1 MSFET
6 KLVNLVNKIYKNCV
20 FRDRNG
26 FFRKYSLESRV
37 QLIPNIFAKE
47 VEGFNHPPFKGSIQ
61 AELKFSD
68 DEPRAQE
75 TYEFFK
81 KHRNVTISVYQYHD
95 YEDYKVIY
103 EPIDLCT
110 CYDKLFGLG
119 FDINCTDMED
129 FEKKIAKLYLTHD
142 IMLYDDSV
150 KNNPGFVALA
160 EHGFQIS
167 HNFKMKSRA
176 INCDVVELTPGRLR
190 EFFED
195 VYDKVDEVAKN
206 PLYEEYKK
214 YVINEIAERAIKNH
228 NGNVNVDIPS
238 TNVYDFISWKRL
250 VWDAARELERRTA
263 NAQKYIDLVQNR
275 VKEKMESDNA

>member
-6 KLVNLVNKIYKNCV
+6 KLVNFVNKIYKNCV

-26 FFRKYSLESRV
+26 SFRKYSLESRV

-47 VEGFNHPPFKGSIQ
+47 VESCNHPPFKGSIL

-68 DEPRAQE
+68 DEPRAKE

-95 YEDYKVIY
+95 YDEYNVMY
-103 EPIDLCT
+103 EPIELCN
-110 CYDKLFGLG
+110 CYNKTFGLG
-119 FDINCTDMED
+119 FDVYCKEPKD
-129 FEKKIAKLYLTHD
+129 FEQKIAKLYLTHD
-142 IMLYDDSV
+142 IMLYDDEV

-160 EHGFQIS
+160 EHGFKIT
-167 HNFKMKSRA
+167 HNYRVRA
-176 INCDVVELTPGRLR
+176 HETKCNVVELTPGKLK

-195 VYDKVDEVAKN
+195 VYDKIDEVASN

-214 YVINEIAERAIKNH
+214 YVIDTIAERAI
-228 NGNVNVDIPS
+228 VNYNNTVTVDVPS
-238 TNVYDFISWKRL
+238 TAVYDFISWKRCI
-250 VWDAARELERRTA
+250 WDVDREFERRTA
-263 NAQKYIDLVQNR
+263 DAQKYIDIVQNR
-275 VKEKMESDNA
+275 VKEKMESNNA

>member
-26 FFRKYSLESRV
+26 LFRKYSLESRV

-47 VEGFNHPPFKGSIQ
+47 VEGCNHPPFKGSIL

-68 DEPRAQE
+68 DEPRAKE

-95 YEDYKVIY
+95 YDEYNVMY
-103 EPIDLCT
+103 EPMELCN
-110 CYDKLFGLG
+110 CYNKTFGLG
-119 FDINCTDMED
+119 SDMYCKELKA
-129 FEKKIAKLYLTHD
+129 FEQKIAKLYLTHD
-142 IMLYDDSV
+142 IMLYDDEV

-160 EHGFQIS
+160 EHGFKIT
-167 HNFKMKSRA
+167 HNYRVRA
-176 INCDVVELTPGRLR
+176 HETKCNVVELTPGKLK

-195 VYDKVDEVAKN
+195 VYDKIDEVASN

-214 YVINEIAERAIKNH
+214 YVIDTIAERAITNY
-228 NGNVNVDIPS
+228 NCAVTVDVPA
-238 TNVYDFISWKRL
+238 TAVYDFISWKRCM
-250 VWDAARELERRTA
+250 WDADRELERRTA
-263 NAQKYIDLVQNR
+263 DAQKYIDIVQNR
-275 VKEKMESDNA
+275 VKEKMESK

>member
-1 MSFET
+1 M
-6 KLVNLVNKIYKNCV
+6 
-20 FRDRNG
+20 
-26 FFRKYSLESRV
+26 
-37 QLIPNIFAKE
+37 
-47 VEGFNHPPFKGSIQ
+47 
-61 AELKFSD
+61 KFSD
-68 DEPRAQE
+68 DEPRAKE

-167 HNFKMKSRA
+167 HNFKMKSRT

-195 VYDKVDEVAKN
+195 VYDKVDEVATN

-238 TNVYDFISWKRL
+238 TNVYDFVSWKRL

>member
-26 FFRKYSLESRV
+26 LFRKYSLESRV

-47 VEGFNHPPFKGSIQ
+47 VEGCNHPPFKGSIL

-68 DEPRAQE
+68 DEPRAKE

-95 YEDYKVIY
+95 YDEYNVMY
-103 EPIDLCT
+103 EPIELCN
-110 CYDKLFGLG
+110 CYNTTFGLG
-119 FDINCTDMED
+119 SDLYCKEIKA
-129 FEKKIAKLYLTHD
+129 FEQKIAKLYLTHD
-142 IMLYDDSV
+142 IMLYDDEV
-150 KNNPGFVALA
+150 KNNPGFRALA
-160 EHGFQIS
+160 EHGFKIT
-167 HNFKMKSRA
+167 HNYRVRA
-176 INCDVVELTPGRLR
+176 HETKCNVVELTPGKLK

-195 VYDKVDEVAKN
+195 VYDKIDEVASN

-214 YVINEIAERAIKNH
+214 YVIDTIAERAITNY
-228 NGNVNVDIPS
+228 NNTVTVDVPA
-238 TNVYDFISWKRL
+238 TAVYDFISWKRCI
-250 VWDAARELERRTA
+250 WDVDRELERRTA
-263 NAQKYIDLVQNR
+263 DAQKYIDIVQNR
-275 VKEKMESDNA
+275 VKEKMESNNA

>member
-6 KLVNLVNKIYKNCV
+6 KLVDLINKIYKNCV

-26 FFRKYSLESRV
+26 LFRKYSLESRV

-47 VEGFNHPPFKGSIQ
+47 VKSCNHPPFKGSIQ
-61 AELKFSD
+61 AELRFSD
-68 DEPRAQE
+68 DEPRAKE

-103 EPIDLCT
+103 EPFDLCN
-110 CYDKLFGLG
+110 CYNKLFGLG
-119 FDINCTDMED
+119 FDINCTEMED

-142 IMLYDDSV
+142 IMLYDAEV

-160 EHGFQIS
+160 EHGFKIA
-167 HNFKMKSRA
+167 HNYRVKA
-176 INCDVVELTPGRLR
+176 YETTCNTVELTPGQLK
-190 EFFED
+190 EFFEE
-195 VYDKVDEVAKN
+195 VYDKVDEVASN

-214 YVINEIAERAIKNH
+214 YVIDKLAERAIDNH
-228 NGNVNVDIPS
+228 NGAVTVDVPA
-238 TNVYDFISWKRL
+238 TAVYDFTSWKRCM
-250 VWDAARELERRTA
+250 WDADREFERRTA
-263 NAQKYIDLVQNR
+263 DAQKYIDIVQNR
-275 VKEKMESDNA
+275 VNEKMESK

>member
-1 MSFET
+1 MSFEK
-6 KLVNLVNKIYKNCV
+6 KLVNLINKIYKNCV

-26 FFRKYSLESRV
+26 LYRKYSLESRV

-47 VEGFNHPPFKGSIQ
+47 VEGFNHPPYKGSIQ

-119 FDINCTDMED
+119 FDINCVDMYD

-275 VKEKMESDNA
+275 VKEKMESDDA